1 MKILNL
7 PFLAQRR
14 LITAMDGADIIGLS
28 FTSLR
33 CRRLVRSVNLIN
45 VHTIVDCVN
54 FLALAQIQF
63 GGNGEKRII
72 FQLKDTEVE
81 GGRTIPIVW
90 VNQNSFDLRHE
101 DVHTMPGLPTVTV
114 RRQAF
119 GKLCMRLLMEV
130 FGAIGELAVVFGIER
145 EFYFEG
151 LKLISAP
158 RHHHD
163 FFMPSEQLTQYF
175 TNFYE
180 ELALPFPVVGENNL
194 TMDSTLLNIP
204 RIIIHDA
211 RWMSGQA
218 LTNFRG
224 TDGIFIGTEFT
235 NKEVMVFIYKW
246 LRGNNTTLRSM
257 LLWQKQANSLD
268 RGLISEKFR
277 FNGWN
282 PEQRPQHYNQDG
294 EYVAI
299 RPELSGIDI
308 FSLLNILPFLDVLR
322 DCQDGMDIVRR
333 RDGMLATVKVW
344 RNTVVCFYVW
354 HQIQG

>member
-14 LITAMDGADIIGLS
+14 LITAMDGADIIELF

-33 CRRLVRSVNLIN
+33 CRRLVRSLNLIN
-45 VHTIVDCVN
+45 VQTIVDCVN
-54 FLALAQIQF
+54 FKAFTQIQF
-63 GGNGEKRII
+63 GINEWKQI
-72 FQLKDTEVE
+72 FFQRKDTEVE
-81 GGRTIPIVW
+81 GGRTIPILW
-90 VNQNSFDLRHE
+90 INQNSFDLSHE
-101 DVHTMPGLPTVTV
+101 DAHVGTPGSPTVT
-114 RRQAF
+114 QAF
-119 GKLCMRLLMEV
+119 GKLCLYLLMEV
-130 FGAIGELAVVFGIER
+130 YGAIGELAVVFGIKR
-145 EFYFEG
+145 EFYLEG

-158 RHHHD
+158 RLHHD

-180 ELALPFPVVGENNL
+180 ELALPFPVFGENNL

-204 RIIIHDA
+204 QIIIHDA
-211 RWMSGQA
+211 HWMSGHA

-224 TDGIFIGTEFT
+224 TDGIFLGTEFT

-257 LLWQKQANSLD
+257 ILWQKKANSLD
-268 RGLISEKFR
+268 RELISEKFR

-282 PEQRPQHYNQDG
+282 PEQRPQHYNRDE
-294 EYVAI
+294 EYVASS
-299 RPELSGIDI
+299 PELSGMSI
-308 FSLLNILPFLDVLR
+308 FSLMNILPFWNVLR